1 MKVKINNFLKN
12 VYRIIMKPEMVILPG
27 QLAFY
32 FVLSIVPAISLIS
45 YWSKMLKYPTDF
57 LYTFISNTF
66 SKDIATILTSTD
78 INLSSNILQFTIVLL
93 IAYFIASNG
102 ASSVIVT
109 SNMIY
114 GIKNKNY
121 FERRLKALVM
131 TIIMLFLLLFMLIVP
146 AFGEIIKYL
155 PTNIQKLGSVLDLFQ
170 GPVTWFI
177 IFIFIKIIYTM
188 APDKSIKSKS
198 VNFGA
203 LFTTICWLLGTSI
216 YSYYINNYANY
227 NAFYGGLSNL
237 VILMLWFYYLAYIFT
252 IGMALNYRKEEE
264 ELEKTT
270 NIEIIKND

>member
-45 YWSKMLKYPTDF
+45 YWSKMLRYPTDF

>member
-237 VILMLWFYYLAYIFT
+237 VILMLWFYYLAYFFT
-252 IGMALNYRKEEE
+252 IGMALNYRKE
-264 ELEKTT
+264 K
-270 NIEIIKND
+270 KN

>member
-45 YWSKMLKYPTDF
+45 YWSKILKYPTDF

>member
-188 APDKSIKSKS
+188 APDKSIKSKN

-203 LFTTICWLLGTSI
+203 LFTTICWLLGTYI

-227 NAFYGGLSNL
+227 NAFYGGLSNV
-237 VILMLWFYYLAYIFT
+237 VILMLWFYYLAYFFT

-264 ELEKTT
+264 ELEK
-270 NIEIIKND
+270 